1 VVVNRIWKSPTV
13 RDTEDWVPNRELK
26 NQEEWS
32 YGLVNPTTT
41 FIIIPIPDRNRLPCN
56 TRGI

>member
-1 VVVNRIWKSPTV
+1 MVVHRIWKSGTT
-13 RDTEDWVPNRELK
+13 RDTEHWVPNRELK
-26 NQEEWS
+26 NQEEWI
-32 YGLVNPTTT
+32 YGLVSPTTT